1 MSAPGAPEVAAPAPP
16 SRRLLPRM
24 LRAACLEA
32 DLYEEV
38 EAERRSV
45 SQALIVVLL
54 AAAAGGAASALSS
67 RSFERILVD
76 VMEPLTL
83 WIVGSVFT
91 YMVGATFLRGPH
103 TSTDYA
109 EVLRTTGFAF
119 TPGLLRLG
127 GGLPWPDVAAAIV
140 YFADLWM
147 LVAGIVAVRQA
158 LDFTTLRAIAT
169 FGVSYALLWLSFEGF
184 LFALPI

>member
-1 MSAPGAPEVAAPAPP
+1 MTSTTPSPAATAPR
-16 SRRLLPRM
+16 SRGLVPRM
-24 LRAACLEA
+24 IRAARLDA
-32 DLYEEV
+32 HVYEEV
-38 EAERRSV
+38 EAERASI
-45 SQALIVVLL
+45 SQAFIVVLL
-54 AAAAGGAASALSS
+54 AAAAGGAASALSG

-76 VMEPLTL
+76 VLEPLTL
-83 WIVGSVFT
+83 WGVGSVFT

-119 TPGLLRLG
+119 TPGVLRLG
-127 GGLPWPDVAAAIV
+127 GALPWPEVAAALTYV
-140 YFADLWM
+140 ADGWM
-147 LVAGIVAVRQA
+147 LVAGIVSVRQA
-158 LDFTTLRAIAT
+158 LDFTTWRAIAT

>member
-1 MSAPGAPEVAAPAPP
+1 MSRPAAARALATPA
-16 SRRLLPRM
+16 SRGLVSRM
-24 LRAACLEA
+24 IRAARLDA
-32 DLYEEV
+32 RLYEEV
-38 EAERRSV
+38 EAEPRAL
-45 SQALIVVLL
+45 SQAFIVVLL
-54 AAAAGGAASALSS
+54 AAAAGGAASALGG

-76 VMEPLTL
+76 VLEPLIL
-83 WIVGSVFT
+83 WFVGSVFT
-91 YMVGATFLRGPH
+91 YMVGATFFRGPE

-119 TPGLLRLG
+119 TPGLLRLSG
-127 GGLPWPDVAAAIV
+127 ALPWHEVATAIT

-147 LVAGIVAVRQA
+147 LVAGIIAVRQA

>member
-1 MSAPGAPEVAAPAPP
+1 MTPAAPAPLAATMP
-16 SRRLLPRM
+16 SRGLVSRM
-24 LRAACLEA
+24 LRAARLEA
-32 DLYEEV
+32 LLYEEV
-38 EAERRSV
+38 EAERRSI

-54 AAAAGGAASALSS
+54 AAAAGGAASALSG

-76 VMEPLTL
+76 VLEPLTL
-83 WIVGSVFT
+83 WVVGSVFT
-91 YMVGATFLRGPH
+91 YMVGATFFRGPE

-119 TPGLLRLG
+119 TPGVLRLAG
-127 GGLPWPDVAAAIV
+127 ALPWPGIATVVTYAA
-140 YFADLWM
+140 DSWM

-158 LDFTTLRAIAT
+158 LDFTTWRAIGT
-169 FGVSYALLWLSFEGF
+169 FGVSYALLWLTFEGF